1 MFSRARRQ
9 KLRKAMLSAA
19 MLTMALAA
27 VAPAFAQDGIVNQEA
42 DQSGEVDDS
51 VCSQVFNIAVQQYN
65 AGDQTAN
72 ASAAAGAT
80 AGEFGGAS
88 AAAIADADAA
98 NIANVAGIDL
108 DTVNVCLNNFTTTVA
123 GQFQYKKTVT
133 PKASVWPK
141 KKVTVKAKPTARAAV
156 LPETGGAPLFAVG
169 AGMLLVGGGVLARRI
184 VR

>member
-19 MLTMALAA
+19 MLAMALAA

-65 AGDQTAN
+65 AGDQSAN

-80 AGEFGGAS
+80 AGEFGGRVLLRSLTPTLRTSPTWPAS
-88 AAAIADADAA
+88 TSI
-98 NIANVAGIDL
+98 
-108 DTVNVCLNNFTTTVA
+108 
-123 GQFQYKKTVT
+123 
-133 PKASVWPK
+133 
-141 KKVTVKAKPTARAAV
+141 R
-156 LPETGGAPLFAVG
+156 
-169 AGMLLVGGGVLARRI
+169 
-184 VR
+184 